1 MNVEGRKRT
10 VTLGLGGAILLA
22 IVAWIVGGQIRS
34 PAQIAAETSAPSASP
49 ITVPVERRVLSSE
62 VIVRGTVRYGS
73 PQPVVLA
80 TSEAKQGAVNGAA
93 DVVTTPPVRGSKV
106 GEGSVAMS
114 VAGRPVF
121 VLRGSEASHRDL
133 GPGTRGPDVRQLEAA
148 LKRQGFSPGKI
159 DGRYD
164 GQTAAA
170 VASWYERRGWS
181 PFGPTDA
188 QLDQLRT
195 AKAAAAA
202 ARDVYLQSLGAPP
215 GDIAQARI
223 DLENARDAVNTAQ
236 REVAAQRGATSL
248 ARLNARRDNATAT
261 ADLAAKRAARN
272 KANDAL
278 AEAQRSL
285 AEAPPD
291 TSLSERIALEANV
304 RQANDD
310 VTTARA
316 DLSASSSS
324 ARATRSAGGAA
335 VRQAAADQTRA
346 RRGLRTA
353 RAQVELADA
362 RLQAL
367 QNPDKAS
374 LQQSVSAN
382 LRAEARST
390 AVDVRRLA
398 RKIGIQVP
406 ADEVL
411 FFPTLP
417 LRVDS
422 VRSRR
427 GDQIVGR
434 VMTVSNSRL
443 AIDSSLSLNDAKLVH
458 NGAQVAIEEPDL
470 GVRTTGKV
478 TFVGDRPGT
487 HQVDPGRIY
496 LEVAPKT
503 APSQLVGTSV
513 KLTISV
519 KSTGKQV
526 LVVPLTALSVGADG
540 TARVQVQR
548 PNGHSE
554 YVTVNPGLAAK
565 GLVEVTPVNGSLGP
579 GALVVVGARG
589 SASAGA
595 PTVSGAGGGTGKGST
610 SSGATSGG
618 ATGSSGSASGSQRQT
633 PNSSKGSTGP
643 SSDGSGGGQPGTSSG
658 TTP

>member
-10 VTLGLGGAILLA
+10 VTLGLGGAIGLA

-34 PAQIAAETSAPSASP
+34 PAQIAAETSAPNPSP

-93 DVVTTPPVRGSKV
+93 DVVTTPPVRGSRV

-114 VAGRPVF
+114 VSGRPVF
-121 VLRGSEASHRDL
+121 VLRGGEASHRDL
-133 GPGTRGPDVRQLEAA
+133 GPGTSGPDVRQLEAA
-148 LKRQGFSPGKI
+148 LTRMGFSPGKV

-164 GQTAAA
+164 GRTAAA

-195 AKAAAAA
+195 AKAAASA
-202 ARDVYLQSLGAPP
+202 ARDVYLQSLSAPP

-223 DLENARDAVNTAQ
+223 DLENARDAVDTAL
-236 REVAAQRGATSL
+236 REVAAQRGSVSL
-248 ARLNARRDNATAT
+248 ARLSARRDNAAAT
-261 ADLAAKRAARN
+261 ADVTAKRAALN

-291 TSLSERIALEANV
+291 TSPSERVALEANV
-304 RQANDD
+304 RQAKDD
-310 VTTARA
+310 VGTAKA
-316 DLSASSSS
+316 DLSAASSS
-324 ARATRSAGGAA
+324 ARATRSAGSAA
-335 VRQAAADQTRA
+335 VRQASADSRRA
-346 RRGLRTA
+346 SRGLHTA
-353 RAQVELADA
+353 RQQVVLAGGRLNALEHPNDASAQRAVN
-362 RLQAL
+362 QNAL
-367 QNPDKAS
+367 
-374 LQQSVSAN
+374 
-382 LRAEARST
+382 AEARST
-390 AVDVRRLA
+390 AADVRRLA
-398 RKIGIQVP
+398 RRMGIQVP

-417 LRVDS
+417 LRIDS

-427 GDQIVGR
+427 GDQVAGR

-443 AIDSSLSLNDAKLVH
+443 AIDSSLSLNDAKLVR

-496 LEVAPKT
+496 LEITPKT

-526 LVVPLTALSVGADG
+526 LVVPLTSLSVGANG
-540 TARVQVQR
+540 AARVQVQR
-548 PNGHSE
+548 PNGSSD

-565 GLVEVTPVNGSLGP
+565 GLVEVTPVNGALSP
-579 GALVVVGARG
+579 GSLVVVGARG
-589 SASAGA
+589 SAEASI
-595 PTVSGAGGGTGKGST
+595 PSTGGGGST
-610 SSGATSGG
+610 SGGTTGSGTSG
-618 ATGSSGSASGSQRQT
+618 ASGSQGGTSSAGGAQKQSQG
-633 PNSSKGSTGP
+633 SSKGSTGA
-643 SSDGSGGGQPGTSSG
+643 SGGGAGRPSTG